1 MKTNFKFYFLLIIT
15 SAMVSSILYG
25 LGQPLV
31 EQYITIFSFG
41 LLAITVIGISGMMRT
56 LVTLAPVK
64 VSSK

>member
-31 EQYITIFSFG
+31 EQYITIFSLG